1 MFAERALVA
10 RAEVTLAPAKAET
23 YYPSGN
29 GVSRPIHRQSRRPRA
44 SRALSRSS
52 ISHRYRPPNDVS
64 EARSARPVDLPD
76 RSTSDRPRSHPGNP
90 DRARFR
96 SFVRARVPLRKRS
109 SATNTENKIRRVFIV
124 SLSARTL
131 ARTPRASPARSNA
144 RARSNGCTP
153 RDRSVALIARA
164 SSSRAR
170 RLHARATTT
179 TTKKNT
185 RHRARSPSLSTLV
198 HARRRAP

>member
-29 GVSRPIHRQSRRPRA
+29 SRVEAHPSSVAPSSRIARPLETHA
-44 SRALSRSS
+44 PSS
-52 ISHRYRPPNDVS
+52 ISHHYRPPNNVS

-76 RSTSDRPRSHPGNP
+76 RSTSDRPRSASTGNP

-96 SFVRARVPLRKRS
+96 SFVRSRARTFAETFICDEDRK
-109 SATNTENKIRRVFIV
+109 TKIRRIFF
-124 SLSARTL
+124 
-131 ARTPRASPARSNA
+131 PRQSRRAHASRVPPRVLFA
-144 RARSNGCTP
+144 RAFERMSGTP
-153 RDRSVALIARA
+153 RDRSVALILIA

-170 RLHARATTT
+170 RRHARVFTTT
-179 TTKKNT
+179 I
-185 RHRARSPSLSTLV
+185 R
-198 HARRRAP
+198 